1 MASPVSRETSSGGG
15 AEGGAADPHPE
26 PAPAVS
32 RETYPPGRIIAV
44 INQKGGVGKTTTAIS
59 LAADLAH
66 RGYSTLLVDLDPQG
80 NATTALGV
88 ELDTPG
94 NPTTYDLL
102 FEPDTVAGPVI
113 LPPPLP
119 HLFPGSA
126 SLIRADID
134 LLGITEHRERILA
147 DRLAQLPHP
156 YDFLIL
162 DSPPSL
168 GILTL
173 NILIASNY
181 VLIPVQ
187 CEYLALEGLSMLLH
201 TLEQITES
209 HNPDLEILGCLITMS
224 DLRTTLSQSVVAELR
239 RHLPTLM
246 FDTMIPRTVRLSE
259 CPSHGKTIFQYER
272 WGAGARS
279 YEALTSE
286 VLTRIDLPARSPSSE
301 PVVS

>member
-1 MASPVSRETSSGGG
+1 MANPVSRETSAGKNSPGKPTSPG
-15 AEGGAADPHPE
+15 P
-26 PAPAVS
+26 VS
-32 RETYPPGRIIAV
+32 RETTDRPHIIAV
-44 INQKGGVGKTTTAIS
+44 INQKGGVGKTTTAVS
-59 LAADLAH
+59 LAADLAQ

-88 ELDTPG
+88 DLDIPG
-94 NPTTYDLL
+94 TPTTYDLL
-102 FEPDTVAGPVI
+102 FEHDAVPGPVV

-126 SLIRADID
+126 SLIRADLD
-134 LLGITEHRERILA
+134 LLALGEHRDRILA
-147 DRLAQLPHP
+147 GRLANLPQK
-156 YDFLIL
+156 YEFLIL

-173 NILIASNY
+173 NILLASRH

-187 CEYLALEGLSMLLH
+187 CEYLALEGLSMLLQ

-209 HNPDLEILGCLITMS
+209 HNPDLKILGCLVTMS
-224 DLRTTLSQSVVAELR
+224 DLRTTLGQSVVAELR
-239 RHLPTLM
+239 QHLPNLV

-259 CPSHGKTIFQYER
+259 CPSHGKTIFQYDR
-272 WGAGARS
+272 WGAGARG

-286 VLTRIDLPARSPSSE
+286 VLTRLGLPLRSPAAPALS
-301 PVVS
+301 